1 MSSRPSPSK
10 VYVTQ
15 GLGTSSTLSS
25 RSSSS
30 KSSASSSYTSSSYTP
45 SNYGYNYESSAAG
58 NMGRSDYEQ
67 SSSRPR
73 DSFLRV
79 TDPSRKAYTLD
90 ICSPHA
96 NSMRITAFKDG
107 ITQTSRGKVDVI
119 KHEKRRED
127 LSEPR
132 SSHAERS
139 EYHKTSSNRKPK
151 PNP

>member
-1 MSSRPSPSK
+1 MSSRRSPSK

-15 GLGTSSTLSS
+15 GLRTSSTLSS

-30 KSSASSSYTSSSYTP
+30 KSSASSSYASSSYTP
-45 SNYGYNYESSAAG
+45 SNYGYNYESSATS

-79 TDPSRKAYTLD
+79 TDPS
-90 ICSPHA
+90 P
-96 NSMRITAFKDG
+96 FKDG
-107 ITQTSRGKVDVI
+107 ITKTSRGNVDVI
-119 KHEKRRED
+119 KHEKRHED

-132 SSHAERS
+132 SSHAKGS

-151 PNP
+151 PQK